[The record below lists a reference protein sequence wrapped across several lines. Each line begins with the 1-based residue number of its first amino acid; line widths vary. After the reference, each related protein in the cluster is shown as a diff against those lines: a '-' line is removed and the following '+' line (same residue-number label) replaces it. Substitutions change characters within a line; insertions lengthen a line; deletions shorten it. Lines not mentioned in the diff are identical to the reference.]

1 MSDSLQP
8 QGLQTAS
15 LLCPWN
21 SPGKN
26 VEVGSH
32 FLLQETF
39 PPQGLNL
46 DLLYCRQ
53 ILYHLSHQES
63 PIFLLFYQVLNFCY
77 IFNLTSIWFSECS
90 FFRESILFLFYFY
103 FSKEINERFFKIFI
117 SPYICF
123 FQVSFFLFCF
133 IWDPSLKFWRR
144 LTVCSYWIVSNLA
157 KQNRTLVNFEF

>member
-1 MSDSLQP
+1 MDCRLPGSSVHGILQARMLKWVAIFFSRRP
-8 QGLQTAS
+8 SHPRDWTWVSCTA
-15 LLCPWN
+15 
-21 SPGKN
+21 G
-26 VEVGSH
+26 
-32 FLLQETF
+32 
-39 PPQGLNL
+39 
-46 DLLYCRQ
+46 Q

-117 SPYICF
+117 SSYICF

-133 IWDPSLKFWRR
+133 IWDPSLKFWCR
-144 LTVCSYWIVSNLA
+144 LTVCSYLIVSNLA
-157 KQNRTLVNFEF
+157 KQNRTLS